1 MKMVFT
7 LSVRLFFRKNFVRE
21 EIREKEIMTKKQ
33 FDKALDILNKKPN
46 KQVIEREIEI
56 VQFYTLAK
64 KYGFCSP
71 YCECCK

>member
-1 MKMVFT
+1 
-7 LSVRLFFRKNFVRE
+7 
-21 EIREKEIMTKKQ
+21 MTKKQ